1 LPFSIL
7 FTFLVPLFDTWQNLL
22 REYIIEYGNGTNMYD
37 NGTFNIQYDSDIYT
51 TYTELNALYTADN
64 YVAIRSSVIL
74 LLVSTLLNVATIY
87 FYARGH
93 GSGGMASTMSA
104 EEESVERR
112 LLIFSLLN
120 FMCQLLMALWWV
132 SAIICAN

>member
-1 LPFSIL
+1 
-7 FTFLVPLFDTWQNLL
+7 LL
-22 REYIIEYGNGTNMYD
+22 REYTIEYGNGTNMFD
-37 NGTFNIQYDSDIYT
+37 NDTFNIQYDSGIYT
-51 TYTELNALYTADN
+51 TYTELNALYTVDN
-64 YVAIRSSVIL
+64 YVAIRSSIIL
-74 LLVSTLLNVATIY
+74 LLVCTLLNVATIY

-93 GSGGMASTMSA
+93 DSGGMASMMSA

-112 LLIFSLLN
+112 LLIFSILN